1 MPQVKKIS
9 VKTVYGQIIPSKLI
23 AAPGQRLHVM
33 TVVGIATSTKEVM
46 SDMGESTALMGDF
59 EGVNPETGEALR
71 ASVLYLPNIALTALQ
86 VAMATSSNGAVSFG
100 MDIWAEYVAEKPG
113 FRGGAI
119 YEYTFAPIV
128 PPTEETDP
136 ILKLKASYAK
146 QRLALAAPGDETK
159 PAETSK
165 PATKSARK

>member
-9 VKTVYGQIIPSKLI
+9 VKTVYGQIVPSKLI

-33 TVVGIATSTKEVM
+33 TVVGIATSSKGVM

-71 ASVLYLPNIALTALQ
+71 ASVLYLPNIALMALQ
-86 VAMATSSNGAVSFG
+86 VAMATSSNGSVSFG
-100 MDIWAEYVAEKPG
+100 IDVWAEYVAEKPG

-128 PPTEETDP
+128 PPTEENDL
-136 ILKLKASYAK
+136 ILRLKAQYTKSLK
-146 QRLALAAPGDETK
+146 ALAAPAGETPSE
-159 PAETSK
+159 PAKKTAK
-165 PATKSARK
+165 K